1 MPSGVRSF
9 SYRTKRAALFWGLIE
24 ILAQV
29 VVGIKKGEK
38 RGKKELTNGDED
50 GNIAERSR
58 EGSTTDAS
66 PERKTS
72 KNEEK
77 SS

>member
-1 MPSGVRSF
+1 MLP
-9 SYRTKRAALFWGLIE
+9 
-24 ILAQV
+24 ILVQV
-29 VVGIKKGEK
+29 VVGIKKDEK
-38 RGKKELTNGDED
+38 KVKKELTNEDED

-58 EGSTTDAS
+58 EGSTSDAS

>member
-1 MPSGVRSF
+1 M
-9 SYRTKRAALFWGLIE
+9 

-29 VVGIKKGEK
+29 VVGIKKDEK
-38 RGKKELTNGDED
+38 KEKKELTNGDES
-50 GNIAERSR
+50 GKIAERSR
-58 EGSTTDAS
+58 EGATTDVS